1 MEIIMKLFDVFSL
14 TVLLWSSIAETTPE
28 AIYTRAD
35 LPHHQLRIRSTDESL
50 CAGSTGLAGY
60 LDISTRA
67 LYAS

>member
-1 MEIIMKLFDVFSL
+1 MRVFGVFGL
-14 TVLLWSSIAETTPE
+14 TVLLCSSVIATTPE